1 MTHSSAASRLLTRIA
16 GFTDNSIAA
25 GRAYADQNRVSD
37 IVLEPDTGLL
47 SGIVQGTQAYKTT
60 AKLVREHDG
69 VIACRVGICHCPIRQ
84 NCKHVV
90 ALIAAAENDASF
102 TDFFVPEEQPREPT
116 FLETLLAKAKD
127 SKSAPVIPVAG
138 DTETPAESWEAALSA
153 LLPPAASTPSR
164 DAPALGLQFELH
176 VPPPRFSYRGRGNT
190 VPSEPVLNVRPVVM
204 GTRGKWVKSGV
215 SWATLGYLS
224 YGGEHDPKQL
234 EWLSEFLSSH
244 SPRQYVHGN
253 AGAWLTLNNF
263 AGRNLWQL
271 LSGAHKSGIALV
283 HAGSGEPVRVAGRE
297 ATLQFDVTQADS
309 GGLEVGPLIEVEG
322 APVKAGIV
330 GKLGDPASG
339 LFFSDETEPGSQGG
353 NTAPGRNAVVR
364 GNITVAPLAA
374 DASPQLLDFALRGET
389 VQIPEQAREKFLT
402 QFYPQLKQSAPVVSA
417 DHSVELPAYV
427 EPTLS
432 LLAAYG
438 TDHTVRLHWEWHYP
452 VGTRTT
458 SLPLWPELGE
468 NAVRDTGAEARLVE
482 SVGQPWEDITAMG
495 VAANHAWGEPSL
507 AASVQLTD
515 LDTLTLTETVL
526 PRLSTLPGVTVETT
540 GDIAS
545 YREVT
550 EAPVVTISTKAT
562 DERDWFDL
570 GIVITLEGQYVSF
583 AAVFSALAA
592 GQSRMLLPSGAHFSL
607 DRPELHQLRELI
619 EEARS
624 LNDNKDG
631 ELRISRFQ
639 AGLWDELAQLGI
651 VDEQAQAW
659 RKAVS
664 GLLDGGPPEALPA
677 PETLNATLR
686 PYQLDGFN
694 WLHFLY
700 TYGLGGVLAD
710 DMGLGKTVQALALMC
725 QVKAGAEAESA
736 ALAANPAESNAAE
749 STPAASTAIVSGSG
763 SGTGTGTGT
772 GTGSGTG
779 TGTGSG
785 TGTGTGQGSARRP
798 FLVVAPTSV
807 VGNWA
812 SESAKFAPGLQ
823 AVTVGET
830 FAKSGLDSA
839 TFFAGADIVITSYA
853 LFRIDFAE
861 YAMHPFAGLILD
873 EAQFVKNHQSKAYQ
887 CARKIKAPFKL
898 AVTGTPMENNLM
910 ELWALLSIVAPGLFP
925 SPKRF
930 AEFYQRPIE
939 KNADAEL
946 LVKLRARVKPLM
958 LRRTKEAVI
967 ADLPAKQEQILDVE
981 LNPRHHKIYQTHLQR
996 ERAKILGLLED
1007 VNKNRFT
1014 IFQSLTLLRQLSLD
1028 VTLVDEGQTGVRSSK
1043 LDVLFEQLEDV
1054 VKEGHRALIFSQ
1066 FTGFLGK
1073 VRDRLV
1079 AEGIDF
1085 TYLDGGTRNRAAVVD
1100 DFKTGTAPLFLISL
1114 KAGGFG
1120 LNLTEADYV
1129 FILDP
1134 WWNPASEAQ
1143 AVDRTHRI
1151 GQKKNVMVYRLVAKD
1166 TIEEKVMALKAK
1178 KSQLFSDVMSG
1189 DSLAGGALTATD
1201 LAGLFRD

>member
-1 MTHSSAASRLLTRIA
+1 MTYSAADSRLLTRVA
-16 GFTDNSIAA
+16 EFTENSIAS
-25 GRAYADQNRVSD
+25 GRAYADEDRVAD
-37 IVLEPDTGLL
+37 IVLEPATGLL
-47 SGIVQGTQAYKTT
+47 SGTVFGAQKYKTT

-69 VIACRVGICHCPIRQ
+69 VIACRVGICSCPVRQ

-90 ALIAAAENDASF
+90 ALIAAAEAEQSF
-102 TDFFVPEEQPREPT
+102 TDFFVPEEAPREPT
-116 FLETLLAKAKD
+116 YLETLLAKAKGG
-127 SKSAPVIPVAG
+127 KSAAPAPVEGGAELAP
-138 DTETPAESWEAALSA
+138 ESWEAALSA
-153 LLPPAASTPSR
+153 LLPPTTAAPSP
-164 DAPALGLQFELH
+164 DTPALGLQFELH
-176 VPPPRFSYRGRGNT
+176 VPPPRFSYRGRGST
-190 VPSEPVLNVRPVVM
+190 VPAEAVLNVRPVVM

-215 SWATLGYLS
+215 SWATLGYLA
-224 YGGEHDPKQL
+224 YGGVHDKTQL

-244 SPRQYVHGN
+244 SPRQYSHGN
-253 AGAWLTLNNF
+253 ASAWLALNDF

-271 LSGAHKSGIALV
+271 LASAHKNGVALIQSGTGDPI
-283 HAGSGEPVRVAGRE
+283 RVSTLE
-297 ATLQFDVTQADS
+297 ATLSLDVTRPEA
-309 GGLEVGPLIEVEG
+309 GGLDVGPLIEVDG
-322 APVKAGIV
+322 VPVTQEVV
-330 GKLGDPASG
+330 GRIGTPVSG
-339 LFFSDETEPGSQGG
+339 LFISDQSEPAPSSGS
-353 NTAPGRNAVVR
+353 TSLARNGVVR
-364 GNITVAPLAA
+364 GNITVAPLPA
-374 DASPQLLDFALRGET
+374 DTSAQLLDFALRKEN
-389 VQIPEQAREKFLT
+389 VHVPELAREKFLT
-402 QFYPQLKQSAPVVSA
+402 QFYPQLKQAAAVVSA

-452 VGTRTT
+452 VGSRIT

-468 NAVRDTGAEARLVE
+468 GAVRDVGAEARLIA
-482 SVGQPWEDITAMG
+482 SVGQPWEEITAMG
-495 VAANHAWGEPSL
+495 VAANNAWGDPIL
-507 AASVQLTD
+507 AASAQLNG
-515 LDTLTLTETVL
+515 LDTLAFTEVVAPL
-526 PRLSTLPGVTVETT
+526 IAELPGVTVETS

-592 GQSRMLLPSGAHFSL
+592 GNTRMLLPSGAYFSL
-607 DRPELHQLRELI
+607 DRPELHQLRALI
-619 EEARS
+619 EEARG
-624 LNDNKDG
+624 LNDHKDG

-659 RKAVS
+659 SKAIS
-664 GLLDGGPPEALPA
+664 GLLDGGPPVALPS
-677 PETLNATLR
+677 PPTLNATLR

-700 TYGLGGVLAD
+700 SFGLGGVLAD
-710 DMGLGKTVQALALMC
+710 DMGLGKTVQTLALMC
-725 QVKAGAEAESA
+725 QVKAEDPD
-736 ALAANPAESNAAE
+736 LNK
-749 STPAASTAIVSGSG
+749 
-763 SGTGTGTGT
+763 
-772 GTGSGTG
+772 
-779 TGTGSG
+779 
-785 TGTGTGQGSARRP
+785 P

-812 SESAKFAPGLQ
+812 SESLKFAPGLKV
-823 AVTVGET
+823 VTVSET
-830 FAKSGLDSA
+830 FAKSGLNSA
-839 TFFAGADIVITSYA
+839 EFFAGADIVITSYA

-861 YAMHPFAGLILD
+861 YGMQPFAGLILD

-939 KNADAEL
+939 KNADSEL
-946 LVKLRARVKPLM
+946 LSKLRARVKPLM

-967 ADLPAKQEQILDVE
+967 ADLPAKQEQILEVE
-981 LNPRHHKIYQTHLQR
+981 LNPRHQKIYQTHLQR

-1028 VTLVDEGQTGVRSSK
+1028 VSLVDETQAGVRSSK

-1085 TYLDGGTRNRAAVVD
+1085 TYLDGSTRNRAAVVD
-1100 DFKTGTAPLFLISL
+1100 EFKTGTAPLFLISL

-1189 DSLAGGALTATD
+1189 DSLSSGALTATD

>member
-16 GFTDNSIAA
+16 GFTDNSLAA
-25 GRAYADQNRVSD
+25 GRAYADQGRVSD
-37 IVLEPDTGLL
+37 IVLEPETGLL
-47 SGIVQGTQAYKTT
+47 SGIVQGSQAYKTT

-69 VIACRVGICHCPIRQ
+69 VIACRVGICHCPVRQ

-90 ALIAAAENDASF
+90 ALIAAAENDQSF

-127 SKSAPVIPVAG
+127 SKTATAVPPDGAA
-138 DTETPAESWEAALSA
+138 ETTTESWEAALSA
-153 LLPPAASTPSR
+153 LLPPAATAPSQ
-164 DAPALGLQFELH
+164 DAPALGLQFELQL
-176 VPPPRFSYRGRGNT
+176 PPPRFSYRGRGST
-190 VPSEPVLNVRPVVM
+190 VPSEPILSVRPVVM

-215 SWATLGYLS
+215 SWSTLGYLS

-253 AGAWLTLNNF
+253 TGAWLELNSF

-271 LSGAHKSGIALV
+271 LSRAHKSGIALV
-283 HAGSGEPVRVAGRE
+283 QSSNGDPVRIVGHE
-297 ATLQFDVTQADS
+297 ATLQLDVTQADS

-322 APVKAGIV
+322 ASVKAEII
-330 GKLGDPASG
+330 GKLADPASG
-339 LFFSDETEPGSQGG
+339 LFFSEETESGSHSAIA
-353 NTAPGRNAVVR
+353 APGRNAVMR
-364 GNITVAPLAA
+364 GNITLAPLAA

-389 VQIPEQAREKFLT
+389 VHIPEQAREKFLT
-402 QFYPQLKQSAPVVSA
+402 QFYPQLKQSAHVVSA
-417 DHSVELPAYV
+417 NHSVELPAYV

-438 TDHTVRLHWEWHYP
+438 SDHTVRLHWEWHYP
-452 VGTRTT
+452 VGGRVN

-468 NAVRDTGAEARLVE
+468 NAVRDTGAEARLLE

-495 VAANHAWGEPSL
+495 VAANHAWGEPLL
-507 AASVQLTD
+507 AASVQLNG

-526 PRLSTLPGVTVETT
+526 PKLSGLAGVTVETT

-570 GIVITLEGQYVSF
+570 GIVITLEGHYVSF

-592 GQSRMLLPSGAHFSL
+592 GQSRMLLPSGAYFSL
-607 DRPELHQLRELI
+607 DRPELHQLRDLI

-624 LNDNKDG
+624 LNDTKDG

-659 RKAVS
+659 RTAVS
-664 GLLDGGPPEALPA
+664 GLLDGGAPDPLPA

-700 TYGLGGVLAD
+700 SYGLGGVLAD

-725 QVKAGAEAESA
+725 QVKAA
-736 ALAANPAESNAAE
+736 ALAANPAD
-749 STPAASTAIVSGSG
+749 
-763 SGTGTGTGT
+763 SGT
-772 GTGSGTG
+772 
-779 TGTGSG
+779 
-785 TGTGTGQGSARRP
+785 RP

-812 SESAKFAPGLQ
+812 SESAKFAPGLRVVM
-823 AVTVGET
+823 VTET
-830 FAKSGLDSA
+830 FAKSGLDAA
-839 TFFAGADIVITSYA
+839 TFLAGADIVITSYA

-861 YAMHPFAGLILD
+861 FAVQPFAGLILD

-887 CARKIKAPFKL
+887 CARKLKAPFKL

-939 KNADAEL
+939 KSADAEL
-946 LVKLRARVKPLM
+946 LGKLRARVKPLM

-967 ADLPAKQEQILDVE
+967 ADLPAKQE
-981 LNPRHHKIYQTHLQR
+981 
-996 ERAKILGLLED
+996 

-1028 VTLVDEGQTGVRSSK
+1028 VTLVDEGQSGVRSSK

-1054 VKEGHRALIFSQ
+1054 VREGHRALIFSQ

-1073 VRDRLV
+1073 VRERLI

-1100 DFKTGTAPLFLISL
+1100 EFKTGTAPLFLISL

-1189 DSLAGGALTATD
+1189 ESLAGGALTATD

>member
-1 MTHSSAASRLLTRIA
+1 MTYSSAGSQLLTRIA
-16 GFTDNSIAA
+16 EFTDNSIAA
-25 GRAYADQNRVSD
+25 GVAYADDGRVRE
-37 IVLEPDTGLL
+37 IMLEPATGLL
-47 SGIVQGTQAYKTT
+47 SGKVMGTMAYRST

-69 VIACRVGICHCPIRQ
+69 VVACRVGICSCPVRQ

-90 ALIAAAENDASF
+90 ALIAAAEADPNF
-102 TDFFVPEEQPREPT
+102 QDFFVPEEAPAEPT
-116 FLETLLAKAKD
+116 FLETLLANAKGAKAGK
-127 SKSAPVIPVAG
+127 APAGPAAPSEAPSWETSLQELLPAAVAV
-138 DTETPAESWEAALSA
+138 PAE
-153 LLPPAASTPSR
+153 
-164 DAPALGLQFELH
+164 DAPALGLQFELQ
-176 VPPPRFSYRGRGNT
+176 VPPPRFSYRGTGGK
-190 VPSEPVLNVRPVVM
+190 VPSAPILNVRPVVM
-204 GTRGKWVKSGV
+204 GARGKWVKTGI
-215 SWATLGYLS
+215 SWNTLGYLS
-224 YGGEHDPKQL
+224 YGRQHDPAQL

-244 SPRQYVHGN
+244 SPRQYSHSS
-253 AGAWLTLNNF
+253 AASWLAINDF
-263 AGRNLWQL
+263 AGRNLWSL
-271 LSGAHKSGIALV
+271 LADAHKHGVSLV
-283 HAGSGEPVRVAGRE
+283 QSSTGDPVRISPAD
-297 ATLQFDVTQADS
+297 ATVQLDVSRAES
-309 GGLEVGPLIEVEG
+309 GGLDVGPLIET
-322 APVKAGIV
+322 AGDPIDEAIV
-330 GKLGDPASG
+330 GTIGSPAHG
-339 LFFSDETEPGSQGG
+339 LFFADVPDAGG
-353 NTAPGRNAVVR
+353 NVASGTSGRNAVVR
-364 GNITVAPLAA
+364 GTITLVPLAA
-374 DASPQLLDFALRGET
+374 GTSAQMLDFALRKEVVHVPADGE
-389 VQIPEQAREKFLT
+389 EKFLT
-402 QFYPQLKQSAPVVSA
+402 QFYPQLKQAAPVVSA
-417 DHSVELPAYV
+417 DQSVELPAYV

-438 TDHTVRLHWEWHYP
+438 DDHTLRLHWEWHYQ
-452 VGTRTT
+452 VGNRMN
-458 SLPLWPELGE
+458 SRPLWPEPGE
-468 NAVRDTGAEARLVE
+468 SAVRDAAAEERIVAV
-482 SVGQPWEDITAMG
+482 VGTPWDDITAMG
-495 VAANHAWGEPSL
+495 VAANSAWGEPKL
-507 AASVQLTD
+507 AGSATLTG
-515 LDTLTLTETVL
+515 LDTMTFTETVL
-526 PRLSTLPGVTVETT
+526 PRLRELPGVTVETS

-550 EAPVVTISTKAT
+550 EAPIVTISTHAT

-570 GIVITLEGQYVSF
+570 GIVITVEGQFVSF

-592 GQSRMLLPSGAHFSL
+592 GQSRMLLPSGAYFSL
-607 DRPELHQLRELI
+607 DRPELHQLRALI
-619 EEARS
+619 DEARG

-631 ELRISRFQ
+631 QLRISRFQ

-664 GLLDGGPPEALPA
+664 GLLDGGPPVPLPT

-686 PYQLDGFN
+686 PYQLEGFN

-700 TYGLGGVLAD
+700 THGLGGVLAD
-710 DMGLGKTVQALALMC
+710 DMGLGKTVQSLALIT
-725 QVKAGAEAESA
+725 QVKADGE
-736 ALAANPAESNAAE
+736 NDK
-749 STPAASTAIVSGSG
+749 
-763 SGTGTGTGT
+763 
-772 GTGSGTG
+772 
-779 TGTGSG
+779 
-785 TGTGTGQGSARRP
+785 P

-812 SESAKFAPGLQ
+812 SESTKFAPGLKV
-823 AVTVGET
+823 VTVSET
-830 FAKSGLDSA
+830 FAKSGFDSA
-839 TFFAGADIVITSYA
+839 DFFAGADIVITSYA

-861 YAMHPFAGLILD
+861 YGMQPFAGLILD

-887 CARKIKAPFKL
+887 CARKLNAPFKL
-898 AVTGTPMENNLM
+898 SVTGTPLENNLM
-910 ELWALLSIVAPGLFP
+910 ELWTLLSIVAPGLFP

-939 KNADAEL
+939 KNGNNEL
-946 LVKLRARVKPLM
+946 LTKLRARVKPLM
-958 LRRTKEAVI
+958 LRRTKEQVI
-967 ADLPAKQEQILDVE
+967 KDLPAKQEQILEVE
-981 LNPRHHKIYQTHLQR
+981 LNPRHQKVYQTHLQR

-1028 VTLVDEGQTGVRSSK
+1028 VTLVDEGQAGVRSSK

-1085 TYLDGGTRNRAAVVD
+1085 TYLDGSTRNRAAVVE

-1201 LAGLFRD
+1201 LAGLFSD